1 MRLFCLFSLGLI
13 LQPSAALAQDK
24 KASAEERAAQ
34 RLAELLTPGG
44 GSGNDG
50 TAKGPVPRRT
60 PHSLENP
67 ETPLPVFKGTP
78 PHLSLPGLKQAKP
91 GNPPE
96 EAPLS
101 RFRSDPVKPES
112 VELPAGPLVR
122 LPSIDGEQPIPLPIL
137 AQPHRDRASLAD
149 PTLEASV
156 AAALAPVTVARTAPV
171 PFTPLNLPDPFEN
184 SQAIRLRYTPD
195 ELPTPPPITPRTPTK

>member
-1 MRLFCLFSLGLI
+1 MRLFCLIGLGLI
-13 LQPSAALAQDK
+13 LRPGAALAQDK
-24 KASAEERAAQ
+24 KVSAAETASR
-34 RLAELLTPGG
+34 RLAELLTPGRE
-44 GSGNDG
+44 SGNDG
-50 TAKGPVPRRT
+50 MPKGPIPRRS
-60 PHSLENP
+60 PGSLENP
-67 ETPLPVFKGTP
+67 EVPLPVFKGTP

-101 RFRSDPVKPES
+101 RFRSDPVKPEF

-122 LPSIDGEQPIPLPIL
+122 LPSIDVEQPIPLPIL

-156 AAALAPVTVARTAPV
+156 AAALAPVTVARTAPM

-195 ELPTPPPITPRTPTK
+195 ELPTPPPITPRTPKK